1 MHHMEHNW
9 TMVMLKICKHTF
21 YTYLSRIWKMMQFT
35 GFIRKVF
42 VTKILLSGKFSFFV
56 TLVGCNTSW
65 VDNSLQKWVVR
76 VHWIGYIGFFAYWV
90 GRLVDGK
97 TIFRA
102 SKLFPQVSWLRH
114 PLIPN
119 AVPDL
124 LTVSIYTP
132 SALLSFC
139 KARETF

>member
-1 MHHMEHNW
+1 MSGQQLAKVGGASTLDW
-9 TMVMLKICKHTF
+9 L
-21 YTYLSRIWKMMQFT
+21 YRI
-35 GFIRKVF
+35 
-42 VTKILLSGKFSFFV
+42 
-56 TLVGCNTSW
+56 
-65 VDNSLQKWVVR
+65 
-76 VHWIGYIGFFAYWV
+76 FAYWV